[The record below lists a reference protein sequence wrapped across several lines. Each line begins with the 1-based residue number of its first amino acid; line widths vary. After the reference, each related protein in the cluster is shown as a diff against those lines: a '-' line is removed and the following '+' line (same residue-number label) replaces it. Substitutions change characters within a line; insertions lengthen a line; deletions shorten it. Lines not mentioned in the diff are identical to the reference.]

1 VALHLM
7 ESPALRQVVAK
18 FPVGGSNEV
27 EKVRYSE
34 TEKRVWISKSQYFE
48 GVEPVVWEFHIGGYQ
63 VCDKWLKDRKGRK
76 LSYDDV
82 AHYQKIVVA
91 IRDTI
96 RLMAEIDAIIP
107 GWPIE

>member
-1 VALHLM
+1 M
-7 ESPALRQVVAK
+7 CE
-18 FPVGGSNEV
+18 
-27 EKVRYSE
+27 
-34 TEKRVWISKSQYFE
+34 
-48 GVEPVVWEFHIGGYQ
+48 
-63 VCDKWLKDRKGRK
+63 KWLKDRKGRK

-82 AHYQKIVVA
+82 AHNQRIVVA